1 MMSIG
6 RVMSDKLESV
16 GEKHKSHNTLV
27 LVSAIQLG
35 VDIAREL
42 LDTGNMVDQVKGE
55 PVDVNGIRNL
65 MNATVCAKLAAVR
78 GVK

>member
-6 RVMSDKLESV
+6 RVMNEQTVSTGDK
-16 GEKHKSHNTLV
+16 HTPHNTLV
-27 LVSAIQLG
+27 LASAIQLG

-65 MNATVCAKLAAVR
+65 MTATVCAKLAAVQ